1 MKITLLIVFFLSI
14 VSLGIVMA
22 GVYPV
27 ALVNNSPIFYRTWEK
42 AQDAA
47 KRFSNAEATQGGGTP
62 INFSSP
68 KNSNLVKEI
77 QKNTLTRLIENKIL
91 AEKGETIVDG
101 FEVLSKERVADV
113 LRQNPDIKKAAEAVY
128 GLNMQDFKQ
137 LVLMPQARIDTANE
151 IFSEKGAS
159 FDAWFVQAK
168 KDTSVKL
175 MFTSFRW
182 TGEVA
187 E

>member
-1 MKITLLIVFFLSI
+1 
-14 VSLGIVMA
+14 MA
-22 GVYPV
+22 GIYPV
-27 ALVNNSPIFYRTWEK
+27 ALVNNSPIFYYTWK
-42 AQDAA
+42 KSQDAA
-47 KRFSNAEATQGGGTP
+47 KRFSNAEATQGGGAP

-68 KNSNLVKEI
+68 RNSNLVEEI
-77 QKNTLTRLIENKIL
+77 QKNTLTRLVENKIL
-91 AEKGETIVDG
+91 AEKGDTIVDG
-101 FEVLSKERVADV
+101 FEVLSKERVSDF

-128 GLNMQDFKQ
+128 GLNVKDFQQ

-159 FDAWFVQAK
+159 FEAWFVQAK

-182 TGEVA
+182 TGDAVESR
-187 E
+187 